1 MHQQLPHG
9 DGKHPNLSSIGSPK
23 SEKEVSMASDGVF
36 ELAGS

>member
-9 DGKHPNLSSIGSPK
+9 DGETRTYRFCSPG